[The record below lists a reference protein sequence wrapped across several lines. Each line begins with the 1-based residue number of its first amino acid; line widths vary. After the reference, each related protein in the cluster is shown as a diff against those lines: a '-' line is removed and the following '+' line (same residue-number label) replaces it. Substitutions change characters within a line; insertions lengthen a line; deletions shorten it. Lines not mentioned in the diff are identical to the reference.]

1 MVIKTETGMV
11 LNSELGLAPSLN
23 NHIKLRKLKNAM
35 VFVVNDMESYL
46 LVINNKPEYEN
57 TSAESIALKID
68 MLTIN

>member
-1 MVIKTETGMV
+1 MIIKTETGME
-11 LNSELGLAPSLN
+11 LNSELGLAPNLN
-23 NHIKLRKLKNAM
+23 DYIKLKKLDNAM

>member
-11 LNSELGLAPSLN
+11 LNSELGLAPNLN
-23 NHIKLRKLKNAM
+23 DYIKLKKLKNAM

-46 LVINNKPEYEN
+46 LVVNNKPEYEN